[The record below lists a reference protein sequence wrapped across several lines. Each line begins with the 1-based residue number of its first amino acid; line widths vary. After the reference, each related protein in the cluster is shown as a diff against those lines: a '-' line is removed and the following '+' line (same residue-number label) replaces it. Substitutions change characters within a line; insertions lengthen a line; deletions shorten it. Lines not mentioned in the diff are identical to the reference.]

1 MKDELRF
8 VFDTNVLISAALF
21 KTSVPRQALDLARKI
36 GRLTISIARTSIA
49 STSRKSTLS
58 AL

>member
-21 KTSVPRQALDLARKI
+21 KASVPRQALDLARTIRKGHNVLASN
-36 GRLTISIARTSIA
+36 GRVAR
-49 STSRKSTLS
+49 S
-58 AL
+58 AWQKAL